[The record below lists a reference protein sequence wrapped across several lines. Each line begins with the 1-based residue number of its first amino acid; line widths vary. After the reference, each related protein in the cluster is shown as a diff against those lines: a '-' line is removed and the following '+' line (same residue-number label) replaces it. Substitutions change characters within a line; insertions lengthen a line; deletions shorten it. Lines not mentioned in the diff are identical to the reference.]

1 MRSLP
6 DSRKRVVFGGIGI
19 VCLAMAAVGFF
30 LADVF
35 RDGYLAD
42 LEGQMQRE
50 AVLLAGIASAR
61 LEARTDAASQQSVL
75 AQLPSSYSQLP
86 SRDSNPPPQDSHSS
100 ARHSGP
106 STGHSGPSV
115 RHSREGGSPARVT
128 VILADGT
135 VVADTAEGAK
145 AAGSLLGRPEI
156 RDALNEGMAGSMT
169 LRLPDGEE
177 VVYGTAPVQQ
187 GGRTVGVVRLE
198 VPASA
203 IQDDVNLIRYVIAFF
218 ALTVI
223 VFSAVVAYIL
233 ALRTSR
239 SVRAVTDAAQRLAQG
254 DLDQRVAP
262 SVEDETRELANA
274 FNRMAAALRT
284 SINDLSDERAK
295 LAAIFNTMADGVVV
309 IGEDGRVQ
317 LTNQAAETLLGVNSY
332 RIEGHRFI
340 EAVRD
345 HELQQL
351 LLACLNER
359 EPRFGEIELL
369 RPRRFLSAIAIPLN
383 SEHDAPSGHSR
394 EGGNPT
400 GAGGVLLNLH
410 DLTRMRQVETTRRE
424 FVSNVSHELRSPIA
438 SVKALVES
446 LEDGA
451 VEERETARDF
461 LQRIHREVDRMSNLV
476 AELLHLARLET
487 GQESLDLRTVDL
499 KSMIEELLSDFQA
512 SADAGR
518 VVLRSD
524 VADNVPPVVG
534 DEEKLR
540 QSLVNLMSNAL
551 KFTPEHGEITVLARA
566 HNGSVEVCVE
576 DTGIGIARE
585 HLAHIFERFYKVDR
599 ARRDGGTGLGLA
611 IVKHIVEAHGGE
623 VLVESH
629 EGSGSTFGFTVPR
642 AD

>member
-6 DSRKRVVFGGIGI
+6 DSRKRVVFGAIGM

-42 LEGQMQRE
+42 LEEQMERE

-61 LEARTDAASQQSVL
+61 LEARSDASSQQNHAASQQSVL

-86 SRDSNPPPQDSHSS
+86 SRQ
-100 ARHSGP
+100 SGP
-106 STGHSGPSV
+106 PT

-135 VVADTAEGAK
+135 VVADTGE

-156 RDALNEGMAGSMT
+156 RDALNEGVAGSMT

-177 VVYGTAPVQQ
+177 VVYGTAPIQV
-187 GGRTVGVVRLE
+187 GGLTAGVVRLE
-198 VPASA
+198 VPASV
-203 IQDDVNLIRYVIAFF
+203 IQDDVNRIRYVIVFF
-218 ALTVI
+218 ALTVV
-223 VFSAVVAYIL
+223 VFSAVVAYVL

-332 RIEGHRFI
+332 RIEGHRLI

-359 EPRFGEIELL
+359 EPQFGEIELL
-369 RPRRFLSAIAIPLN
+369 RPRRFLSAIAIPLS
-383 SEHDAPSGHSR
+383 SEHDAPGGHSR

-451 VEERETARDF
+451 VEEREVARDF

-499 KSMIEELLSDFQA
+499 KPMIEELLSDFQA
-512 SADAGR
+512 SAAAGH
-518 VVLRSD
+518 VLLKSD
-524 VADNVPPVVG
+524 VAGDVPPVVG

-540 QSLVNLMSNAL
+540 QALVNLMNNAL

-566 HNGSVEVCVE
+566 RNGSAEVCVE

-599 ARRDGGTGLGLA
+599 ARRDGGAGLGLA

-629 EGSGSTFGFTVPR
+629 EGAGSTFGFTVPR

>member
-42 LEGQMQRE
+42 LEEQMERE
-50 AVLLAGIASAR
+50 AVLLAGIASAG
-61 LEARTDAASQQSVL
+61 LGAGNDAAFQQSVL
-75 AQLPSSYSQLP
+75 SQLPSSYSQLP
-86 SRDSNPPPQDSHSS
+86 SRDSGPS
-100 ARHSGP
+100 ARHYGLPTSHSGA
-106 STGHSGPSV
+106 SAHHSGPTS
-115 RHSREGGSPARVT
+115 RHSREGGSPTRVT
-128 VILADGT
+128 VILVDGT
-135 VVADTAEGAK
+135 VVADTGAGK
-145 AAGSLLGRPEI
+145 EAAGNLLGRPEI
-156 RDALNEGMAGSMT
+156 RDALNDGVAGSMT
-169 LRLPDGEE
+169 LRLPDGED
-177 VVYGTAPVQQ
+177 VVYGTAPIQPD
-187 GGRTVGVVRLE
+187 GSLVGVVRLE
-198 VPASA
+198 VPASV
-203 IQDDVNLIRYVIAFF
+203 IQDDVNRIRYVIAFF
-218 ALTVI
+218 ALTVV
-223 VFSAVVAYIL
+223 VFSVVVAYVL

-239 SVRAVTDAAQRLAQG
+239 SVRTVTDAAQRLAQG
-254 DLDQRVAP
+254 DLDQRVGP
-262 SVEDETRELANA
+262 STENETRELANA

-309 IGEDGRVQ
+309 VGEDGRVQ
-317 LTNQAAETLLGVNSY
+317 LTNQAAETLLGVNRY

-351 LLACLNER
+351 LLSCLNER

-369 RPRRFLSAIAIPLN
+369 RPRRFLSAVAIPLN
-383 SEHDAPSGHSR
+383 SEQDSPGGHSR

-451 VEERETARDF
+451 VDERETARDF

-487 GQESLDLRTVDL
+487 GQESLDLRAIDL
-499 KSMIEELLSDFQA
+499 KPMIEELLSDFQA
-512 SADAGR
+512 SAAAGR
-518 VVLRSD
+518 VVLKSD
-524 VADNVPPVVG
+524 VADDVPPVVG

-540 QSLVNLMSNAL
+540 QALVNLMNNAL
-551 KFTPEHGEITVLARA
+551 KFTPEHGEITVAARA
-566 HNGSVEVCVE
+566 RNGSAEVCVE

-585 HLAHIFERFYKVDR
+585 HLSHIFERFYKVDR

>member
-6 DSRKRVVFGGIGI
+6 DSRKRVVFGGVGI

-42 LEGQMQRE
+42 LEGQMERE

-61 LEARTDAASQQSVL
+61 LESRNDAASLQSVL

-86 SRDSNPPPQDSHSS
+86 SRNSGPSVRQ
-100 ARHSGP
+100 SGP
-106 STGHSGPSV
+106 ST

-128 VILADGT
+128 IILADGT
-135 VVADTAEGAK
+135 VVGDTGEDTE
-145 AAGSLLGRPEI
+145 AAGNLLGRPEL
-156 RDALNEGMAGSMT
+156 RDALNDGVAGSTT
-169 LRLPDGEE
+169 LRLPDGEDL
-177 VVYGTAPVQQ
+177 VYGTAPINLD
-187 GGRTVGVVRLE
+187 GSLVGVVRLE
-198 VPASA
+198 VLASVL
-203 IQDDVNLIRYVIAFF
+203 QDDVNRLRYVIAFF
-218 ALTVI
+218 ALTVV
-223 VFSAVVAYIL
+223 VFSAVVAYVL

-239 SVRAVTDAAQRLAQG
+239 SVRTVTDAAQRLAQG
-254 DLDQRVAP
+254 DLDQRVGP
-262 SVEDETRELANA
+262 STENETRELANA

-309 IGEDGRVQ
+309 VGEDGRVQ

-332 RIEGHRFI
+332 RIQGHRFI

-351 LLACLNER
+351 LLACLSER

-369 RPRRFLSAIAIPLN
+369 RPRRFLSAVAMPLN
-383 SEHDAPSGHSR
+383 SEHDA
-394 EGGNPT
+394 
-400 GAGGVLLNLH
+400 GVLLNLH

-451 VEERETARDF
+451 IEERETARDF

-499 KSMIEELLSDFQA
+499 KPMISELVNEFQTSALSQ
-512 SADAGR
+512 G
-518 VVLRSD
+518 VVLKSD
-524 VADNVPPVVG
+524 VADDVPFVVG
-534 DEEKLR
+534 DHEKLR
-540 QSLVNLMSNAL
+540 QALVNLMNNAL

-566 HNGSVEVCVE
+566 RNGSAEVCVE
-576 DTGIGIARE
+576 DTGVGIARE

-599 ARRDGGTGLGLA
+599 SRRDGGTGLGLA

>member
-6 DSRKRVVFGGIGI
+6 DSRKRVVFGGVGI

-42 LEGQMQRE
+42 LEGQMERE

-61 LEARTDAASQQSVL
+61 LESRNDAASLRSVL

-86 SRDSNPPPQDSHSS
+86 SRDSGLSVRQ
-100 ARHSGP
+100 SGP
-106 STGHSGPSV
+106 ST
-115 RHSREGGSPARVT
+115 RHSREGGSPTRVT
-128 VILADGT
+128 IVLADGT
-135 VVADTAEGAK
+135 VVADTGEGTEAV
-145 AAGSLLGRPEI
+145 GNLLGRPEL
-156 RDALNEGMAGSMT
+156 RDALNDGVAGSTT
-169 LRLPDGEE
+169 LRLPDGEDL
-177 VVYGTAPVQQ
+177 VYGTAPINLD
-187 GGRTVGVVRLE
+187 GSLVGVVRLE
-198 VPASA
+198 VPASVL
-203 IQDDVNLIRYVIAFF
+203 QDDVNRLRYVIAFF
-218 ALTVI
+218 ALTVV
-223 VFSAVVAYIL
+223 VFSAVVSYVL

-239 SVRAVTDAAQRLAQG
+239 SVRTVTDAAQRLAQG
-254 DLDQRVAP
+254 DLDQRVGP
-262 SVEDETRELANA
+262 STENETRELANA

-309 IGEDGRVQ
+309 VGEDGRVQ

-332 RIEGHRFI
+332 RIQGHRFI

-351 LLACLNER
+351 LLACLSER

-369 RPRRFLSAIAIPLN
+369 RPRRFLSAVAIPLN
-383 SEHDAPSGHSR
+383 SEQDA
-394 EGGNPT
+394 
-400 GAGGVLLNLH
+400 GVLLNLH

-451 VEERETARDF
+451 IEEQETARDF

-499 KSMIEELLSDFQA
+499 KPMISELVNEFQPSALSQ
-512 SADAGR
+512 G
-518 VVLRSD
+518 VVLKSD
-524 VADNVPPVVG
+524 VADDVPFVVG
-534 DEEKLR
+534 DHEKLR
-540 QSLVNLMSNAL
+540 QALVNLMNNAL

-566 HNGSVEVCVE
+566 RNGSAEVCVE
-576 DTGIGIARE
+576 DTGVGIARE

-599 ARRDGGTGLGLA
+599 SRRDGGTGLGLA